1 MPSSD
6 GRAHRARSCRDPA
19 SRRHSFARSN
29 PTARQRRLPACRAAR
44 RIFFKGHHG
53 VFNLLDIRTT
63 ARHRRRGL
71 AGVALVLLAGAPL
84 AAFALTPAD
93 VAPLAGDDF
102 DAKSAAIDKLIANHD
117 KESLAVLKAL
127 SEDSALA
134 TDAGAVLLQDGDTA
148 RDAVTGKTVAAG
160 DAQPVTL
167 NNLLRSKV
175 AGALSGLQL
184 DSPDTRD
191 ARRRHH
197 RRCCKTPIR
206 RSNRSSTRLARRKPI
221 PALKKR
227 LDTLWA
233 MTALHDADPAK
244 RLEAVQLVAARHDLD
259 MNELLRPLVAK
270 KPDGSFVEADDRVR
284 AAAQSGIDELDAIQR
299 RSQIAGTL
307 FAGLSLG
314 SVLLLAALGLAI
326 TYGLIGVINMA
337 HGEFLMIGA
346 YATYVVQN
354 LFQRFAPGAFDWYP
368 LLAVPASFAAAGL
381 VGIVLERLVLK
392 HLYGRPLETLLTTFG
407 VSLILIQATRML
419 FGAQNVQ
426 VINPAWM
433 SGGVTVLPN
442 LILPY
447 NRLAILAF
455 SLIVVGIAWAVLTKT
470 RLGLFVRAVT
480 QNRRMAACVGVKTA
494 RVDSYA
500 FAFGAGI
507 AGLGGCAL
515 SQIGNVGPDL
525 GQSYI
530 IDSFMAVVLGGVG
543 QLAGTVIGGFGLGLV
558 SKAIEPFWGAV
569 LAKIAVLVLIVL
581 FIQKRPQGMFALKG
595 RSAEA

>member
-1 MPSSD
+1 MAYSLSTLA
-6 GRAHRARSCRDPA
+6 G
-19 SRRHSFARSN
+19 F
-29 PTARQRRLPACRAAR
+29 AAR
-44 RIFFKGHHG
+44 ALCK
-53 VFNLLDIRTT
+53 VP
-63 ARHRRRGL
+63 
-71 AGVALVLLAGAPL
+71 GVALCVALVAALPAG
-84 AAFALTPAD
+84 AFALTTAD

-117 KESLAVLKAL
+117 APSLALLKAL

-134 TDAGAVLLQDGDTA
+134 TDAGEVLIQDNDTA
-148 RDAVTGKTVAAG
+148 RDTVTGKTVTAG
-160 DAQPVTL
+160 DAQPITL
-167 NNLLRSKV
+167 NKLLRTKV
-175 AGALSGLQL
+175 SGALSGLQL
-184 DSPDTRD
+184 DSADAAKRADAIAALLKNPDPSMKPQID
-191 ARRRHH
+191 A
-197 RRCCKTPIR
+197 
-206 RSNRSSTRLARRKPI
+206 ARAKETDPK
-221 PALKKR
+221 LKKR

-233 MTALHDADPAK
+233 MTALHDGDAAR
-244 RLEAVQLVAARHDLD
+244 RLEAVQLVAARHDLE
-259 MNELLRPLVAK
+259 MYELLRPLVAK
-270 KPDGSFVEADDRVR
+270 KPDGSFAESDARVR
-284 AAAQSGIDELDAIQR
+284 ETAQQGIDALDSIQR
-299 RSQIAGTL
+299 RSEIAGTL

-354 LFQRFAPGAFDWYP
+354 LVQRYAPGAFDWYP
-368 LLAVPASFAAAGL
+368 LIAVPASFVVAAL
-381 VGIVLERLVLK
+381 VGIVLERLVLR

-407 VSLILIQATRML
+407 ISLILIQATRMM

-426 VINPAWM
+426 VVNPSWM
-433 SGGVTVLPN
+433 SGGVTVMQN

-455 SLIVVGIAWAVLTKT
+455 SLIVVAIAWAVLTKT

-494 RVDSYA
+494 YVDSYA

-558 SKAIEPFWGAV
+558 SKAVEPFWGAV

-595 RSAEA
+595 RSTEA

>member
-1 MPSSD
+1 MTGS
-6 GRAHRARSCRDPA
+6 
-19 SRRHSFARSN
+19 
-29 PTARQRRLPACRAAR
+29 LV
-44 RIFFKGHHG
+44 RI
-53 VFNLLDIRTT
+53 LC
-63 ARHRRRGL
+63 
-71 AGVALVLLAGAPL
+71 ALCI
-84 AAFALTPAD
+84 ALTPFAAHALTQND
-93 VAPLAGDDF
+93 LAPLAGDDF
-102 DAKSAAIDKLIANHD
+102 EAKAAAIDKLIAQAD
-117 KESLAVLKAL
+117 APSVAVLDAL
-127 SEDSALA
+127 SEGSAVA
-134 TDAGAVLLQDGDTA
+134 TDDGHVYLQTDDGNKDPL
-148 RDAVTGKTVAAG
+148 TGKVIEAP
-160 DAQPVTL
+160 DAQPITL
-167 NNLLRSKV
+167 SNTLRSKV
-175 AGALSGLQL
+175 SGALSGLQL
-184 DSPDTRD
+184 ASTDTAKRREAIAALLKNPDAAMKPLIDR
-191 ARRRHH
+191 ARAIE
-197 RRCCKTPIR
+197 KDPD
-206 RSNRSSTRLARRKPI
+206 
-221 PALKKR
+221 LKKR

-233 MTALHDADPAK
+233 MTALHDPDVNK
-244 RLEAVQLVAARHDLD
+244 RLEAAQLVAARHDLD
-259 MNELLRPLVAK
+259 MYELLRPIVAK
-270 KPDGSFVEADDRVR
+270 KADGSWNEPDERVR
-284 AAAQSGIDELDAIQR
+284 GAAQEGLYALDSIQR
-299 RSQIAGTL
+299 RSEIFGTL

-354 LFQRFAPGAFDWYP
+354 LVQHYAPAAFNWYP
-368 LLAVPASFAAAGL
+368 LFAVPVSFAAAAL

-407 VSLILIQATRML
+407 ISLILIQAVRTL

-426 VINPAWM
+426 VTNPSWM
-433 SGGVTVLPN
+433 SGGVAVMQN

-447 NRLAILAF
+447 NRLTILAF
-455 SLIVVGIAWAVLTKT
+455 SLIVVLIAWGVLTKT

-558 SKAIEPFWGAV
+558 SKAVEPFWGAV

>member
-1 MPSSD
+1 MTDSIL
-6 GRAHRARSCRDPA
+6 R
-19 SRRHSFARSN
+19 FA
-29 PTARQRRLPACRAAR
+29 
-44 RIFFKGHHG
+44 
-53 VFNLLDIRTT
+53 
-63 ARHRRRGL
+63 RRGL
-71 AGVALVLLAGAPL
+71 CAILIACMPL
-84 AAFALTPAD
+84 AAFAALTAD
-93 VAPLAGDDF
+93 DLAPLAADDF
-102 DAKSAAIDKLIANHD
+102 DAKSAAIDKLIANAD
-117 KESLAVLKAL
+117 APSIAVLNAL
-127 SEDSALA
+127 SDGSLVA
-134 TDAGAVLLQDGDTA
+134 TDAGKVLIQTDDGNKDPLTN
-148 RDAVTGKTVAAG
+148 KTVEAP

-175 AGALSGLQL
+175 SGALSGLQL
-184 DSPDTRD
+184 ASPDIAVRRAAID
-191 ARRRHH
+191 ELLKNADPSIKPLVDKARA
-197 RRCCKTPIR
+197 KETDP
-206 RSNRSSTRLARRKPI
+206 T
-221 PALKKR
+221 LKKR

-233 MTALHDADPAK
+233 TTALHDTDANK

-259 MNELLRPLVAK
+259 MNELLRPIVVKNADGTFAE
-270 KPDGSFVEADDRVR
+270 PDARVR
-284 AAAQSGIDELDAIQR
+284 AAAQAGIEELNSIQR
-299 RSQIAGTL
+299 RGEIVGTI

-354 LFQRFAPGAFDWYP
+354 LVQHYAPGAFNWYP
-368 LLAVPASFAAAGL
+368 LFAVPVSFAAAAV

-407 VSLILIQATRML
+407 ISLILIQATRTI

-426 VINPAWM
+426 VTNPSWM
-433 SGGVTVLPN
+433 SGGVSIMQN

-447 NRLAILAF
+447 NRLTILGF
-455 SLIVVGIAWAVLTKT
+455 SLVVVLLAWVVLTKT

-515 SQIGNVGPDL
+515 SQIGNIGPDL

-530 IDSFMAVVLGGVG
+530 IDSFMTVVLGGVG

-558 SKAIEPFWGAV
+558 SKTIEPFWGAV

-595 RSAEA
+595 RSAEV

>member
-1 MPSSD
+1 MAFPFS
-6 GRAHRARSCRDPA
+6 GLLRRSVG
-19 SRRHSFARSN
+19 
-29 PTARQRRLPACRAAR
+29 TVL
-44 RIFFKGHHG
+44 
-53 VFNLLDIRTT
+53 
-63 ARHRRRGL
+63 
-71 AGVALVLLAGAPL
+71 VAVLAGAPL

-93 VAPLAGDDF
+93 VAPLAADDF
-102 DAKSAAIDKLIANHD
+102 DAKSAAIDKLIATHD
-117 KESLAVLKAL
+117 ATSLALLKAL
-127 SEDSALA
+127 SEDNALA
-134 TDAGAVLLQDGDTA
+134 TDGGEVLILDGDTA
-148 RDAVTGKTVAAG
+148 HDAATGKTVAAG

-175 AGALSGLQL
+175 TGALSGLQL
-184 DSPDTRD
+184 DSPDVE
-191 ARRRHH
+191 ARRAAIGALL
-197 RRCCKTPIR
+197 KNPDPAMKPLIDA
-206 RSNRSSTRLARRKPI
+206 ARAKETDPT
-221 PALKKR
+221 LKKR

-233 MTALHDADPAK
+233 MTALHNPDVAT
-244 RLEAVQLVAARHDLD
+244 RLEAVKLVAARHDLD
-259 MNELLRPLVAK
+259 MYELLRPLVAK
-270 KPDGSFVEADDRVR
+270 KPDGSFAESDAGIRTV
-284 AAAQSGIDELDAIQR
+284 AQQGLDALDSIQR
-299 RSQIAGTL
+299 RSEIAGTL

-346 YATYVVQN
+346 YATYAVQN
-354 LFQRFAPGAFDWYP
+354 FIQHHAPGSFDWYP
-368 LLAVPASFAAAGL
+368 LFAVPASFVAAAV

-407 VSLILIQATRML
+407 VSLILIQATRMI

-426 VINPAWM
+426 VVNPSWM

-543 QLAGTVIGGFGLGLV
+543 QLAGTVLGGFGLGLV

>member
-1 MPSSD
+1 MTDSIL
-6 GRAHRARSCRDPA
+6 R
-19 SRRHSFARSN
+19 FA
-29 PTARQRRLPACRAAR
+29 
-44 RIFFKGHHG
+44 
-53 VFNLLDIRTT
+53 
-63 ARHRRRGL
+63 RRGL
-71 AGVALVLLAGAPL
+71 CAILIACMPMAAFAALLADDLTPL
-84 AAFALTPAD
+84 AA
-93 VAPLAGDDF
+93 DDF
-102 DAKSAAIDKLIANHD
+102 DAKSAAIDKLIANAD
-117 KESLAVLKAL
+117 APSIAVLNAL
-127 SEDSALA
+127 ADSSLVA
-134 TDAGAVLLQDGDTA
+134 TDAGKVLIQTDDGNKDPLTN
-148 RDAVTGKTVAAG
+148 KTVEAP

-175 AGALSGLQL
+175 SGALSGLQL
-184 DSPDTRD
+184 ASPDIEKRRAAID
-191 ARRRHH
+191 ELLKNADPSIKPLVDKARAQE
-197 RRCCKTPIR
+197 TDP
-206 RSNRSSTRLARRKPI
+206 T
-221 PALKKR
+221 LKKR

-233 MTALHDADPAK
+233 TTALHDTDANK

-259 MNELLRPLVAK
+259 MNELLRPIVVKNTDGTFAE
-270 KPDGSFVEADDRVR
+270 PDARVR
-284 AAAQSGIDELDAIQR
+284 AAAQAGIEELDSIQR
-299 RSQIAGTL
+299 RGQIVGTV

-354 LFQRFAPGAFDWYP
+354 FVQHYAPGAFNWYP
-368 LLAVPASFAAAGL
+368 LFAVPVSFAAAAV

-407 VSLILIQATRML
+407 ISLILIQATRTI

-426 VINPAWM
+426 VTNPSWM
-433 SGGVTVLPN
+433 SGGVSVMQN

-447 NRLAILAF
+447 NRLTILGF
-455 SLIVVGIAWAVLTKT
+455 SLVVVLLAWVVLTKT

-515 SQIGNVGPDL
+515 SQIGNIGPDL

-530 IDSFMAVVLGGVG
+530 IDSFMTVVLGGVG

-558 SKAIEPFWGAV
+558 SKTIEPFWGAV

-595 RSAEA
+595 RSAEV

>member
-1 MPSSD
+1 MTDSIL
-6 GRAHRARSCRDPA
+6 R
-19 SRRHSFARSN
+19 FA
-29 PTARQRRLPACRAAR
+29 
-44 RIFFKGHHG
+44 
-53 VFNLLDIRTT
+53 
-63 ARHRRRGL
+63 RRGL
-71 AGVALVLLAGAPL
+71 CAILIACMPL
-84 AAFALTPAD
+84 AAFAALTAD
-93 VAPLAGDDF
+93 DLAPLAADDF
-102 DAKSAAIDKLIANHD
+102 DAKSAAVDKLIANAD
-117 KESLAVLKAL
+117 APSIAVLNAL
-127 SEDSALA
+127 SDGSLVA
-134 TDAGAVLLQDGDTA
+134 TDAGKVLIQTDDSNKDPLTNKVVEA
-148 RDAVTGKTVAAG
+148 P

-175 AGALSGLQL
+175 SGALSGLQL
-184 DSPDTRD
+184 ASPDMAVRRAAID
-191 ARRRHH
+191 ELLKNADPSIKPLVDKARA
-197 RRCCKTPIR
+197 KETD
-206 RSNRSSTRLARRKPI
+206 

-233 MTALHDADPAK
+233 TTALHDTDPNK

-259 MNELLRPLVAK
+259 MNELLRPIVAK
-270 KPDGSFVEADDRVR
+270 NADGTFSEPDARVR
-284 AAAQSGIDELDAIQR
+284 AAAQTGIEELNSIQR
-299 RSQIAGTL
+299 RGEIVGTI

-354 LFQRFAPGAFDWYP
+354 LVQHYAPGAFNWYP
-368 LLAVPASFAAAGL
+368 LFAVPVSFAAAAV
-381 VGIVLERLVLK
+381 VGIALERLVLK

-407 VSLILIQATRML
+407 ISLILIQATRTI

-426 VINPAWM
+426 VTNPSWM
-433 SGGVTVLPN
+433 SGGVSVMQN

-447 NRLAILAF
+447 NRLTILGF
-455 SLIVVGIAWAVLTKT
+455 SLVVVLLAWVVLTKT

-515 SQIGNVGPDL
+515 SQIGNIGPDL

-530 IDSFMAVVLGGVG
+530 IDSFMTVVLGGVG

-558 SKAIEPFWGAV
+558 SKTIEPFWGAV

-595 RSAEA
+595 RSAEV

>member
-1 MPSSD
+1 
-6 GRAHRARSCRDPA
+6 
-19 SRRHSFARSN
+19 
-29 PTARQRRLPACRAAR
+29 
-44 RIFFKGHHG
+44 
-53 VFNLLDIRTT
+53 
-63 ARHRRRGL
+63 
-71 AGVALVLLAGAPL
+71 
-84 AAFALTPAD
+84 
-93 VAPLAGDDF
+93 
-102 DAKSAAIDKLIANHD
+102 
-117 KESLAVLKAL
+117 
-127 SEDSALA
+127 
-134 TDAGAVLLQDGDTA
+134 
-148 RDAVTGKTVAAG
+148 
-160 DAQPVTL
+160 
-167 NNLLRSKV
+167 
-175 AGALSGLQL
+175 
-184 DSPDTRD
+184 
-191 ARRRHH
+191 
-197 RRCCKTPIR
+197 
-206 RSNRSSTRLARRKPI
+206 
-221 PALKKR
+221 
-227 LDTLWA
+227 
-233 MTALHDADPAK
+233 
-244 RLEAVQLVAARHDLD
+244 
-259 MNELLRPLVAK
+259 
-270 KPDGSFVEADDRVR
+270 
-284 AAAQSGIDELDAIQR
+284 
-299 RSQIAGTL
+299 
-307 FAGLSLG
+307 LG

-354 LFQRFAPGAFDWYP
+354 VFQRHAPGAFDWYP
-368 LLAVPASFAAAGL
+368 LFAIPASFVAAAV

-426 VINPAWM
+426 VINPSWM

-447 NRLAILAF
+447 KRLAILGLAICAF
-455 SLIVVGIAWAVLTKT
+455 PMIVVGIAWAVLTKT

-530 IDSFMAVVLGGVG
+530 IDSFMAVALGGGG
-543 QLAGTVIGGFGLGLV
+543 QRAGAEICGLGLGLV

-581 FIQKRPQGMFALKG
+581 FIQKRPQGMFALK
-595 RSAEA
+595 

>member
-1 MPSSD
+1 MTDSML
-6 GRAHRARSCRDPA
+6 R
-19 SRRHSFARSN
+19 FA
-29 PTARQRRLPACRAAR
+29 
-44 RIFFKGHHG
+44 
-53 VFNLLDIRTT
+53 
-63 ARHRRRGL
+63 RRGL
-71 AGVALVLLAGAPL
+71 CAILIACMPLVAFAALSADDLAPL
-84 AAFALTPAD
+84 AA
-93 VAPLAGDDF
+93 DDF
-102 DAKSAAIDKLIANHD
+102 DAKSAAIDKLIAD
-117 KESLAVLKAL
+117 ADAPSIAVLNAL
-127 SEDSALA
+127 SDSSLVA
-134 TDAGAVLLQDGDTA
+134 TDAGRVLIQTDDGNKDPLTN
-148 RDAVTGKTVAAG
+148 KTVEAP

-175 AGALSGLQL
+175 SGALSGLQL
-184 DSPDTRD
+184 ASPDIATRRAAID
-191 ARRRHH
+191 ELLKNADPSIKPLVDKARA
-197 RRCCKTPIR
+197 KETDP
-206 RSNRSSTRLARRKPI
+206 T
-221 PALKKR
+221 LKKR

-233 MTALHDADPAK
+233 TTALHDTDPNK

-259 MNELLRPLVAK
+259 MNELLRPIVVKNADGTFNE
-270 KPDGSFVEADDRVR
+270 PDARVR
-284 AAAQSGIDELDAIQR
+284 AAAQAGIEELNSIQR
-299 RSQIAGTL
+299 RGEIVGTI

-354 LFQRFAPGAFDWYP
+354 LVQHYAPGAFNWYP
-368 LLAVPASFAAAGL
+368 LFAVPVSFAAAAV

-407 VSLILIQATRML
+407 ISLILIQATRTL

-426 VINPAWM
+426 VTNPSWM
-433 SGGVTVLPN
+433 SGGVSIMQN

-447 NRLAILAF
+447 NRLTILGF
-455 SLIVVGIAWAVLTKT
+455 SLVVVLLAWVVLTKT

-480 QNRRMAACVGVKTA
+480 QNRRMAACVGVKTS

-515 SQIGNVGPDL
+515 SQIGNIGPDL

-530 IDSFMAVVLGGVG
+530 IDSFMTVVLGGVG

-558 SKAIEPFWGAV
+558 SKTIEPFWGAV

-595 RSAEA
+595 RSAEV

>member
-1 MPSSD
+1 MAFSILTS
-6 GRAHRARSCRDPA
+6 
-19 SRRHSFARSN
+19 
-29 PTARQRRLPACRAAR
+29 AR
-44 RIFFKGHHG
+44 RI
-53 VFNLLDIRTT
+53 
-63 ARHRRRGL
+63 ARRS
-71 AGVALVLLAGAPL
+71 ASSALLALLAFGAL
-84 AAFALTPAD
+84 APHSAFALSADD
-93 VAPLAGDDF
+93 VAPLAADDF
-102 DAKSAAIDKLIANHD
+102 DAKSAAIDKLIARHD
-117 KESLAVLKAL
+117 KESLTVLRAL
-127 SEDSALA
+127 SEDGVLA
-134 TDAGAVLLQDGDTA
+134 TDSGAVLLQDGDTT
-148 RDAVTGKTVAAG
+148 RDAVTGKTVEAG

-167 NNLLRSKV
+167 NNLLRAKV
-175 AGALSGLQL
+175 AGALSGLRL
-184 DSPDTRD
+184 DSPDQTTRAEAID
-191 ARRRHH
+191 ALL
-197 RRCCKTPIR
+197 KNPDASIKPLI
-206 RSNRSSTRLARRKPI
+206 NAARAKETD

-233 MTALHDADPAK
+233 MTALHDADAAK
-244 RLEAVQLVAARHDLD
+244 RLEAVQLVAARHDLE

-270 KPDGSFVEADDRVR
+270 KADGSFAESDARVR
-284 AAAQSGIDELDAIQR
+284 TAAQSGIDELDAIRR
-299 RSQIAGTL
+299 RSEIAGTL

-354 LFQRFAPGAFDWYP
+354 LFQRMAPGAVDWYP
-368 LLAVPASFAAAGL
+368 LVAVPASFAAAAL
-381 VGIVLERLVLK
+381 VGIVIERLVLK

-407 VSLILIQATRML
+407 ISLILIQATRML

-426 VINPAWM
+426 VVNPSWM
-433 SGGVTVLPN
+433 SGGVTVLPG

-455 SLIVVGIAWAVLTKT
+455 ALIVVGIAWAVLTKT

>member
-1 MPSSD
+1 MPLV
-6 GRAHRARSCRDPA
+6 A
-19 SRRHSFARSN
+19 FA
-29 PTARQRRLPACRAAR
+29 
-44 RIFFKGHHG
+44 
-53 VFNLLDIRTT
+53 
-63 ARHRRRGL
+63 
-71 AGVALVLLAGAPL
+71 ALSADDLAPL
-84 AAFALTPAD
+84 AA
-93 VAPLAGDDF
+93 DDF
-102 DAKSAAIDKLIANHD
+102 DAKSAAIDKLIANAD
-117 KESLAVLKAL
+117 APSIAVLNAL
-127 SEDSALA
+127 SDGSLVA
-134 TDAGAVLLQDGDTA
+134 TDAGKVLIQTDDGNKDPLTNKIV
-148 RDAVTGKTVAAG
+148 DAP

-175 AGALSGLQL
+175 SGAVSGLQL
-184 DSPDTRD
+184 ASPDIATRRAAID
-191 ARRRHH
+191 ELLKNADPSIKPLVDKART
-197 RRCCKTPIR
+197 KETDP
-206 RSNRSSTRLARRKPI
+206 T
-221 PALKKR
+221 LKKR

-233 MTALHDADPAK
+233 TTALHDTDPNK

-259 MNELLRPLVAK
+259 MNELLRPIVVKNADGTFAE
-270 KPDGSFVEADDRVR
+270 PDARVR
-284 AAAQSGIDELDAIQR
+284 AAAQAGIEELNSIQR
-299 RSQIAGTL
+299 RGEIVGTI

-354 LFQRFAPGAFDWYP
+354 LVQHYAPGAFDWYP
-368 LLAVPASFAAAGL
+368 LFAVPVSFAAAAL
-381 VGIVLERLVLK
+381 VGIVLERLVIK

-407 VSLILIQATRML
+407 ISLILIQATRTI

-426 VINPAWM
+426 VTNPSWM
-433 SGGVTVLPN
+433 SGGVSIMQN

-447 NRLAILAF
+447 NRLTILGF
-455 SLIVVGIAWAVLTKT
+455 SLVVVLLAWVVLTKT

-515 SQIGNVGPDL
+515 SQIGNIGPDL

-530 IDSFMAVVLGGVG
+530 IDSFMTVVLGGVG

-558 SKAIEPFWGAV
+558 SKTIEPFWGAV

-595 RSAEA
+595 RSAEV

>member
-1 MPSSD
+1 MALSLPRYA
-6 GRAHRARSCRDPA
+6 RAGL
-19 SRRHSFARSN
+19 RHA
-29 PTARQRRLPACRAAR
+29 LAAAAL
-44 RIFFKGHHG
+44 FTM
-53 VFNLLDIRTT
+53 LSTT
-63 ARHRRRGL
+63 AH
-71 AGVALVLLAGAPL
+71 ALDA
-84 AAFALTPAD
+84 AD

-102 DAKSAAIDKLIANHD
+102 DAKSAAIDKLIATHD
-117 KESLAVLKAL
+117 AASLALLKAL
-127 SEDSALA
+127 ADDNVTA
-134 TDAGAVLLQDGDTA
+134 TDAGEVLVQDGADGQSA
-148 RDAVTGKTVAAG
+148 RDAATGKPVAANVAAS
-160 DAQPVTL
+160 AQSITL

-175 AGALSGLQL
+175 AGAVSGLQL
-184 DSPDTRD
+184 ASPDLETRRAAITELLKNPDPAMKPMID
-191 ARRRHH
+191 A
-197 RRCCKTPIR
+197 
-206 RSNRSSTRLARRKPI
+206 ARAKETD
-221 PALKKR
+221 PALRRR

-233 MTALHDADPAK
+233 MTALHNPNPAT
-244 RLEAVQLVAARHDLD
+244 RLEAAKLVAARHDLD
-259 MNELLRPLVAK
+259 MYELLRPLVAK
-270 KPDGSFVEADDRVR
+270 NASGAYNEPDADVR
-284 AAAQSGIDELDAIQR
+284 AAAQQGIDALDAIQR
-299 RSQIAGTL
+299 RSEIAGTL

-346 YATYVVQN
+346 YATYVVQT
-354 LFQRFAPGAFDWYP
+354 LVQRYAPGAFDWYP
-368 LLAVPASFAAAGL
+368 LFAIPASFVAAAL
-381 VGIVLERLVLK
+381 VGAVIERLVIR

-407 VSLILIQATRML
+407 ISLILIQATRMI

-426 VINPAWM
+426 VENPSWM
-433 SGGVTVLPN
+433 SGGVSVMPN

-455 SLIVVGIAWAVLTKT
+455 SLIVVGVAWTVLTKT

-480 QNRRMAACVGVKTA
+480 QNRRMAACVGVRTA
-494 RVDSYA
+494 RVDAWA
-500 FAFGAGI
+500 FAFGAGV

-543 QLAGTVIGGFGLGLV
+543 QIAGTVIGGFGLGLV

-581 FIQKRPQGMFALKG
+581 FIQKRPQGLFALKG

>member
-1 MPSSD
+1 MT
-6 GRAHRARSCRDPA
+6 G
-19 SRRHSFARSN
+19 SFARLF
-29 PTARQRRLPACRAAR
+29 PRM
-44 RIFFKGHHG
+44 
-53 VFNLLDIRTT
+53 
-63 ARHRRRGL
+63 
-71 AGVALVLLAGAPL
+71 LLALFIALAPFSAHALTSDDLAPL
-84 AAFALTPAD
+84 AA
-93 VAPLAGDDF
+93 DDF
-102 DAKSAAIDKLIANHD
+102 EAKSAAIDKLIANAD
-117 KESLAVLKAL
+117 APSVAVL
-127 SEDSALA
+127 SALA
-134 TDAGAVLLQDGDTA
+134 DGSLVATDNGHVYLQTDDGNKDPL
-148 RDAVTGKTVAAG
+148 TGKVVEAP
-160 DAQPVTL
+160 DAQAITL
-167 NNLLRSKV
+167 NNILRTKV
-175 AGALSGLQL
+175 NGALSGLQL
-184 DSPDTRD
+184 ASPDIAKRRD
-191 ARRRHH
+191 AVAALLKNPDPSMKPLIDR
-197 RRCCKTPIR
+197 
-206 RSNRSSTRLARRKPI
+206 ARAGETDPE
-221 PALKKR
+221 LKKR

-233 MTALHDADPAK
+233 MTALHDADVVK
-244 RLEAVQLVAARHDLD
+244 RLDAVKLVAARHDLD
-259 MNELLRPLVAK
+259 MYELLRPLVAK
-270 KPDGSFVEADDRVR
+270 KADGTFNEPDDRVR
-284 AAAQSGIDELDAIQR
+284 AAAQAGIEDLDSIQHR
-299 RSQIAGTL
+299 GEIFGTL

-354 LFQRFAPGAFDWYP
+354 LVQHYAPAAFNWYP
-368 LLAVPASFAAAGL
+368 LFAVPSSFAAAAL

-407 VSLILIQATRML
+407 ISLILIQATRTL

-426 VINPAWM
+426 VTNPSWM
-433 SGGVTVLPN
+433 SGGIAVMPN

-447 NRLAILAF
+447 NRLTILAF
-455 SLIVVGIAWAVLTKT
+455 SLAVVAIAWGVLTRT

-480 QNRRMAACVGVKTA
+480 QNRRMAACVGVKTS

-558 SKAIEPFWGAV
+558 NKAIEPFWGAV

>member
-1 MPSSD
+1 MAFSLLTS
-6 GRAHRARSCRDPA
+6 
-19 SRRHSFARSN
+19 
-29 PTARQRRLPACRAAR
+29 AR
-44 RIFFKGHHG
+44 RIAQ
-53 VFNLLDIRTT
+53 RS
-63 ARHRRRGL
+63 ASS
-71 AGVALVLLAGAPL
+71 AALVLLAFGAL
-84 AAFALTPAD
+84 APHSAFALSAAD
-93 VAPLAGDDF
+93 VAPLAADDF
-102 DAKSAAIDKLIANHD
+102 DAKSAAIDKLIARHD
-117 KESLAVLKAL
+117 KESLTVLKAL
-127 SEDSALA
+127 SEDGVLA
-134 TDAGAVLLQDGDTA
+134 TDSGTVLLQDGDTT
-148 RDAVTGKTVAAG
+148 RDAVTGKTVEAG

-167 NNLLRSKV
+167 NNLLRAKV

-184 DSPDTRD
+184 DSPDKTTRAEAID
-191 ARRRHH
+191 ALL
-197 RRCCKTPIR
+197 KNPDASIKP
-206 RSNRSSTRLARRKPI
+206 LIDAARAKETD

-233 MTALHDADPAK
+233 MTALHDADAAK
-244 RLEAVQLVAARHDLD
+244 RLEAVQLVAARHDLE

-270 KPDGSFVEADDRVR
+270 KADGSFAESDERVR
-284 AAAQSGIDELDAIQR
+284 AAAQSGLDELDAIRR
-299 RSQIAGTL
+299 RSEIAGTL

-354 LFQRFAPGAFDWYP
+354 LFQRMAPGAVDWYP
-368 LLAVPASFAAAGL
+368 LVAVPASFAAAAL
-381 VGIVLERLVLK
+381 VGIVIERLVLK

-407 VSLILIQATRML
+407 ISLILIQATRML

-426 VINPAWM
+426 VVNPSWM
-433 SGGVTVLPN
+433 SGGVTVLPG

-455 SLIVVGIAWAVLTKT
+455 ALIVVGIAWAVLTKT

>member
-1 MPSSD
+1 MTDSML
-6 GRAHRARSCRDPA
+6 
-19 SRRHSFARSN
+19 
-29 PTARQRRLPACRAAR
+29 RLAR
-44 RIFFKGHHG
+44 RVLCAILIACMPLVAFAA
-53 VFNLLDIRTT
+53 LT
-63 ARHRRRGL
+63 ADDL
-71 AGVALVLLAGAPL
+71 APL
-84 AAFALTPAD
+84 AA
-93 VAPLAGDDF
+93 DDF
-102 DAKSAAIDKLIANHD
+102 DAKSAAVDKLIANAD
-117 KESLAVLKAL
+117 APSIAVLNAL
-127 SEDSALA
+127 SDGSLVA
-134 TDAGAVLLQDGDTA
+134 TDAGKVFIQTDNGNKDPLTNKIVEAP
-148 RDAVTGKTVAAG
+148 

-175 AGALSGLQL
+175 SGALSGLQL
-184 DSPDTRD
+184 ASPDIATRRAAID
-191 ARRRHH
+191 ELLKNADPSIKPLVDKARA
-197 RRCCKTPIR
+197 KETDP
-206 RSNRSSTRLARRKPI
+206 T
-221 PALKKR
+221 LKKR

-233 MTALHDADPAK
+233 TTALHDTDANK

-259 MNELLRPLVAK
+259 MNELLRPIVAK
-270 KPDGSFVEADDRVR
+270 NADGTFNEPDERVR
-284 AAAQSGIDELDAIQR
+284 AAAQAGIEELNSIQR
-299 RSQIAGTL
+299 RGEIVGTI

-354 LFQRFAPGAFDWYP
+354 LVQHYAPGAFNWYP
-368 LLAVPASFAAAGL
+368 LFAVPVSFAAAAV

-407 VSLILIQATRML
+407 ISLILIQATRTI

-426 VINPAWM
+426 VTNPSWM
-433 SGGVTVLPN
+433 SGGVSIMQN

-447 NRLAILAF
+447 NRLTILGF
-455 SLIVVGIAWAVLTKT
+455 SLVVVLLAWVVLTKT

-515 SQIGNVGPDL
+515 SQIGNIGPDL

-530 IDSFMAVVLGGVG
+530 IDSFMTVVLGGVG

-558 SKAIEPFWGAV
+558 SKTIEPFWGAV

-595 RSAEA
+595 RSAEV

>member
-1 MPSSD
+1 MALSLPRNAQA
-6 GRAHRARSCRDPA
+6 GL
-19 SRRHSFARSN
+19 RHA
-29 PTARQRRLPACRAAR
+29 
-44 RIFFKGHHG
+44 
-53 VFNLLDIRTT
+53 
-63 ARHRRRGL
+63 
-71 AGVALVLLAGAPL
+71 L
-84 AAFALTPAD
+84 AAAALFTALCTSAHALDAAD
-93 VAPLAGDDF
+93 VAPLGGDDF
-102 DAKSAAIDKLIANHD
+102 DAKSAAIDKLIATHD
-117 KESLAVLKAL
+117 AASLALLKAL
-127 SEDSALA
+127 ADDNVTA
-134 TDAGAVLLQDGDTA
+134 TDSGEVLVQDGDNA
-148 RDAVTGKTVAAG
+148 RDAATGKSVAANVASS
-160 DAQPVTL
+160 AQPITL

-175 AGALSGLQL
+175 AGAVSGLQL
-184 DSPDTRD
+184 ASPELETRRAAITELLKNPDPAMKPMID
-191 ARRRHH
+191 A
-197 RRCCKTPIR
+197 
-206 RSNRSSTRLARRKPI
+206 ARAKETD
-221 PALKKR
+221 PALKRR

-233 MTALHDADPAK
+233 MTALHDPNAAT
-244 RLEAVQLVAARHDLD
+244 RLEAAKLVAARHDLD
-259 MNELLRPLVAK
+259 MYELLRPLVAK
-270 KPDGSFVEADDRVR
+270 NASGAYSEPDADVR
-284 AAAQSGIDELDAIQR
+284 AAAQQGIDALDAIQR
-299 RSQIAGTL
+299 RSEVAGTL

-346 YATYVVQN
+346 YATYVVQT
-354 LFQRFAPGAFDWYP
+354 LVQRYAPGAFDWYP
-368 LLAVPASFAAAGL
+368 LFAIPASFVAAAL
-381 VGIVLERLVLK
+381 VGAVIERLVIR

-407 VSLILIQATRML
+407 ISLILIQATRMI

-426 VINPAWM
+426 VENPSWM
-433 SGGVTVLPN
+433 SGGVTVMPN

-455 SLIVVGIAWAVLTKT
+455 SLIVVGIAWTVLTKT

-480 QNRRMAACVGVKTA
+480 QNRRMAACVGVRTA
-494 RVDSYA
+494 RVDAWA
-500 FAFGAGI
+500 FAFGAGV

-543 QLAGTVIGGFGLGLV
+543 QIAGTVIGGFGLGLV

-581 FIQKRPQGMFALKG
+581 FIQKRPQGLFALKG

>member
-1 MPSSD
+1 MAFSIL
-6 GRAHRARSCRDPA
+6 RLTRRSIGK
-19 SRRHSFARSN
+19 
-29 PTARQRRLPACRAAR
+29 LG
-44 RIFFKGHHG
+44 I
-53 VFNLLDIRTT
+53 
-63 ARHRRRGL
+63 
-71 AGVALVLLAGAPL
+71 ALIVIAPL

-93 VAPLAGDDF
+93 IAPLAGDDF
-102 DAKSAAIDKLIANHD
+102 DAKSAAIDKLIASHD
-117 KESLAVLKAL
+117 APSQALLKAL
-127 SEDSALA
+127 SEDNALT
-134 TDAGAVLLQDGDTA
+134 TDSGEVLIQDGDATK
-148 RDAVTGKTVAAG
+148 DAITGKTVAADG
-160 DAQPVTL
+160 AQPVTL
-167 NNLLRSKV
+167 NNMLRSKV
-175 AGALSGLQL
+175 SGALSGSQL
-184 DSPDTRD
+184 DSIDLETRRAAINALLQNPDPSMKPLID
-191 ARRRHH
+191 AQRA
-197 RRCCKTPIR
+197 KETDPG
-206 RSNRSSTRLARRKPI
+206 
-221 PALKKR
+221 LKKK

-233 MTALHDADPAK
+233 MTVLHNSDPAT

-259 MNELLRPLVAK
+259 MNELLRPLIAK
-270 KPDGSFVEADDRVR
+270 KPDGTFVESDDRVR
-284 AAAQSGIDELDAIQR
+284 AAAQAGIDELDAIQR
-299 RSQIAGTL
+299 RSAIAGTL

-354 LFQRFAPGAFDWYP
+354 LFQRYAPGAFDWYP
-368 LLAVPASFAAAGL
+368 LLAVPASFAAAAV
-381 VGIVLERLVLK
+381 VGMVLERLVLK

-407 VSLILIQATRML
+407 VSLILIQATRMI

-426 VINPAWM
+426 VSNPAWM
-433 SGGVTVLPN
+433 SGGVTVLPS

-543 QLAGTVIGGFGLGLV
+543 QLAGTVIGGFGLGLI

>member
-1 MPSSD
+1 MAFSIL
-6 GRAHRARSCRDPA
+6 RLTRRS
-19 SRRHSFARSN
+19 
-29 PTARQRRLPACRAAR
+29 
-44 RIFFKGHHG
+44 IG
-53 VFNLLDIRTT
+53 
-63 ARHRRRGL
+63 
-71 AGVALVLLAGAPL
+71 ALGIALITVAPL

-93 VAPLAGDDF
+93 VAPLAADDF

-117 KESLAVLKAL
+117 APSQALLKAL
-127 SEDSALA
+127 SEDNALT
-134 TDAGAVLLQDGDTA
+134 TDSGEVLIQDGDTTK
-148 RDAVTGKTVAAG
+148 DVITGKTVSAP

-175 AGALSGLQL
+175 SGALSGSQL
-184 DSPDTRD
+184 DSPDLETRRAAINALLQNPDPSMKPLID
-191 ARRRHH
+191 AQRA
-197 RRCCKTPIR
+197 KETDPG
-206 RSNRSSTRLARRKPI
+206 
-221 PALKKR
+221 LKKK

-233 MTALHDADPAK
+233 MTALHNSDPAT

-270 KPDGSFVEADDRVR
+270 KPDGTFMESDDRVR
-284 AAAQSGIDELDAIQR
+284 AAAQAGIDELDAIQR

-368 LLAVPASFAAAGL
+368 LLAVPASFVAAAL
-381 VGIVLERLVLK
+381 VGMVLERLVLK

-407 VSLILIQATRML
+407 ISLILIQATRMI

-426 VINPAWM
+426 VSNPAWM
-433 SGGVTVLPN
+433 SGGVTVMPS

-480 QNRRMAACVGVKTA
+480 QNRRMAACVGVRTA

-543 QLAGTVIGGFGLGLV
+543 QLAGTVIGGFGLGLI

>member
-1 MPSSD
+1 LNSSLTVRHP
-6 GRAHRARSCRDPA
+6 RAVERRTAKLANPYSA
-19 SRRHSFARSN
+19 SKGIMASFI
-29 PTARQRRLPACRAAR
+29 RRLVRRSIGAAG
-44 RIFFKGHHG
+44 I
-53 VFNLLDIRTT
+53 
-63 ARHRRRGL
+63 
-71 AGVALVLLAGAPL
+71 ALVLTAPL
-84 AAFALTPAD
+84 AAYALTPAD
-93 VAPLAGDDF
+93 VAPLGGDDF

-117 KESLAVLKAL
+117 AQSQALLKAL
-127 SEDSALA
+127 SEDNALS
-134 TDAGAVLLQDGDTA
+134 TDSGEVLIQDGDTA
-148 RDAVTGKTVAAG
+148 HDAITGKTVPAS

-175 AGALSGLQL
+175 SGALSGSQL
-184 DSPDTRD
+184 DSPDRETRRAAINALLQNPDPSMKAQID
-191 ARRRHH
+191 AQRA
-197 RRCCKTPIR
+197 KETDPE
-206 RSNRSSTRLARRKPI
+206 
-221 PALKKR
+221 LKKR

-233 MTALHDADPAK
+233 MTALHDSNPTT
-244 RLEAVQLVAARHDLD
+244 RLEAVKLVAARHDLD

-270 KPDGSFVEADDRVR
+270 KPDGTFVESDERVR
-284 AAAQSGIDELDAIQR
+284 AAAQAGIDELDAIQR
-299 RSQIAGTL
+299 RSQMAGTL

-354 LFQRFAPGAFDWYP
+354 LFQHYAPGAFNWYP
-368 LLAVPASFAAAGL
+368 LLAVPASFVAAGL
-381 VGIVLERLVLK
+381 VGIVLERLVLR

-407 VSLILIQATRML
+407 ISLILIQATRMI

-426 VINPAWM
+426 VENPAWM
-433 SGGVTVLPN
+433 SGGVTVLPS

-543 QLAGTVIGGFGLGLV
+543 QLAGTVIGGFGLGLI

>member
-1 MPSSD
+1 MM
-6 GRAHRARSCRDPA
+6 AIAIA
-19 SRRHSFARSN
+19 M
-29 PTARQRRLPACRAAR
+29 RAASSLAHYVR
-44 RIFFKGHHG
+44 RVVRKGSG
-53 VFNLLDIRTT
+53 TALALCLLLGT
-63 ARHRRRGL
+63 AS
-71 AGVALVLLAGAPL
+71 ALVPVR
-84 AAFALTPAD
+84 AFALTGED
-93 VAPLAGDDF
+93 VAPLAADDF
-102 DAKSAAIDKLIANHD
+102 DAKSAAIDKLIAAHD
-117 KESLAVLKAL
+117 TPSLALLKAL
-127 SEDSALA
+127 AEDSVLA
-134 TDAGAVLLQDGDTA
+134 TDSGQVLVQEGDTL
-148 RDAVTGKTVAAG
+148 RDAVTGKVVQAS
-160 DAQPVTL
+160 DAQPITL

-175 AGALSGLQL
+175 AGAVSGLQL
-184 DSPDTRD
+184 ASPDLETRRAAIAALLQNPDPAMKPMID
-191 ARRRHH
+191 A
-197 RRCCKTPIR
+197 
-206 RSNRSSTRLARRKPI
+206 ARAKETD

-233 MTALHDADPAK
+233 MTALHDSDPAK
-244 RLEAVQLVAARHDLD
+244 RLDAVQLVAARHDLD
-259 MNELLRPLVAK
+259 MYELLRPLVAK
-270 KPDGSFVEADDRVR
+270 KPDGSFVESDAKVR
-284 AAAQSGIDELDAIQR
+284 SAAQQGIDALDAIQR
-299 RSQIAGTL
+299 RSEIAGTV

-346 YATYVVQN
+346 YTTYVVQT
-354 LFQRFAPGAFDWYP
+354 FIQSHAPGAFDWYP
-368 LLAVPASFAAAGL
+368 LAAVPASFVSAAVVGL
-381 VGIVLERLVLK
+381 VLERLVLR

-407 VSLILIQATRML
+407 ISLILIQATRTL

-426 VINPAWM
+426 VANPSWM
-433 SGGVTVLPN
+433 SGGVTVMQN

-455 SLIVVGIAWAVLTKT
+455 SLIVVAIAWAVLTKT

-480 QNRRMAACVGVKTA
+480 QNRRMAACVGVKTS

-558 SKAIEPFWGAV
+558 SKTIEPFWGAV

-581 FIQKRPQGMFALKG
+581 FIQKRPQGLFALKG

>member
-1 MPSSD
+1 MAFSI
-6 GRAHRARSCRDPA
+6 
-19 SRRHSFARSN
+19 SR
-29 PTARQRRLPACRAAR
+29 LACRCAVAAS
-44 RIFFKGHHG
+44 
-53 VFNLLDIRTT
+53 VAL
-63 ARHRRRGL
+63 AGL
-71 AGVALVLLAGAPL
+71 APL
-84 AAFALTPAD
+84 DAFALTAAD
-93 VAPLAGDDF
+93 VAPLADDDF
-102 DAKSAAIDKLIANHD
+102 DAKSAAIDKLVASGGDPHA
-117 KESLAVLKAL
+117 LALLKAL
-127 SEDSALA
+127 SEDNALA
-134 TDAGAVLLQDGDTA
+134 TDSGRVLIQLSGSDTA
-148 RDAVTGKTVAAG
+148 HDAVTGKAVSASA
-160 DAQPVTL
+160 AQPITL
-167 NNLLRSKV
+167 NNLLRAKV
-175 AGALSGLQL
+175 AGAVSGLQL
-184 DSPDTRD
+184 SSSDTAARSAAIDALLKSPDASMKPMIDR
-191 ARRRHH
+191 ARA
-197 RRCCKTPIR
+197 KETDP
-206 RSNRSSTRLARRKPI
+206 T
-221 PALKKR
+221 LKKR

-233 MTALHDADPAK
+233 MTALSDNDPAK

-270 KPDGSFVEADDRVR
+270 KPDGSFVESDARVR
-284 AAAQSGIDELDAIQR
+284 AAAQQGIDELDSIQR
-299 RSQIAGTL
+299 RGQIAGTL

-354 LFQRFAPGAFDWYP
+354 LVQRYVPNAFDWYP
-368 LLAVPASFAAAGL
+368 LLAVPASFAAAAA

-407 VSLILIQATRML
+407 VSLILIQATRMI

-426 VINPAWM
+426 VTNPSWM
-433 SGGVTVLPN
+433 SGGFPVMQN

-447 NRLAILAF
+447 NRLTILAF
-455 SLIVVGIAWAVLTKT
+455 SLAVVLIAWAVLTKT

-558 SKAIEPFWGAV
+558 AKTIEPFWGAV

>member
-1 MPSSD
+1 MTGSIL
-6 GRAHRARSCRDPA
+6 R
-19 SRRHSFARSN
+19 F
-29 PTARQRRLPACRAAR
+29 TRQA
-44 RIFFKGHHG
+44 
-53 VFNLLDIRTT
+53 
-63 ARHRRRGL
+63 
-71 AGVALVLLAGAPL
+71 LLAVLVSCAPF
-84 AAFALTPAD
+84 AAFALTAD
-93 VAPLAGDDF
+93 DLAPLAADDF
-102 DAKSAAIDKLIANHD
+102 DAKSAAIDKLIATAD
-117 KESLAVLKAL
+117 TPSVAVLNAL
-127 SEDSALA
+127 SDSSLVA
-134 TDAGAVLLQDGDTA
+134 TDAGKVLIQTDDGTKDPLTDKKV
-148 RDAVTGKTVAAG
+148 DAP

-184 DSPDTRD
+184 ASPDIEKRRAAIDDLLKD
-191 ARRRHH
+191 ADPSI
-197 RRCCKTPIR
+197 KP
-206 RSNRSSTRLARRKPI
+206 LVDKARAKETDPT
-221 PALKKR
+221 LKKR

-233 MTALHDADPAK
+233 TTALHDPDPVK

-259 MNELLRPLVAK
+259 MNELLRPIVAK
-270 KPDGSFVEADDRVR
+270 KADGTFNEPDASVR
-284 AAAQSGIDELDAIQR
+284 AAAQAGITELDSIQR
-299 RSQIAGTL
+299 RGQIAGTI

-354 LFQRFAPGAFDWYP
+354 LVQHYAPGAFNWYP
-368 LLAVPASFAAAGL
+368 LFAVPVSFAAAAV

-407 VSLILIQATRML
+407 ISLILIQATRTI

-426 VINPAWM
+426 VTNPSWM
-433 SGGVTVLPN
+433 SGGVSVMQN

-447 NRLAILAF
+447 NRLTILAF
-455 SLIVVGIAWAVLTKT
+455 SLAVVLIAWVVLNKT

-515 SQIGNVGPDL
+515 SQIGNIGPDL

-530 IDSFMAVVLGGVG
+530 IDSFMTVVLGGVG

-558 SKAIEPFWGAV
+558 SKTIEPFWGAV

>member
-1 MPSSD
+1 MTGSIL
-6 GRAHRARSCRDPA
+6 R
-19 SRRHSFARSN
+19 FA
-29 PTARQRRLPACRAAR
+29 
-44 RIFFKGHHG
+44 
-53 VFNLLDIRTT
+53 
-63 ARHRRRGL
+63 RRGL
-71 AGVALVLLAGAPL
+71 CAILIACMPL
-84 AAFALTPAD
+84 AAFAALSAD
-93 VAPLAGDDF
+93 DLAPLAADDF
-102 DAKSAAIDKLIANHD
+102 DAKSAAIDKLIANVD
-117 KESLAVLKAL
+117 APSIAVLNAL
-127 SEDSALA
+127 ADGSLVA
-134 TDAGAVLLQDGDTA
+134 TDAGRVLMQTDDGNKDPLTN
-148 RDAVTGKTVAAG
+148 KTVEAP

-175 AGALSGLQL
+175 SGAVSGLQL
-184 DSPDTRD
+184 ASPDIEKRRAAID
-191 ARRRHH
+191 ELLKNADPSIKPLVDKAR
-197 RRCCKTPIR
+197 
-206 RSNRSSTRLARRKPI
+206 ARETDPT
-221 PALKKR
+221 LKKR

-233 MTALHDADPAK
+233 TTALHDTDANK

-259 MNELLRPLVAK
+259 MNELLRPIVVRNADGTFAE
-270 KPDGSFVEADDRVR
+270 PDARVR
-284 AAAQSGIDELDAIQR
+284 AAAQAGIEELDSIQR
-299 RSQIAGTL
+299 RGQIVGTI

-354 LFQRFAPGAFDWYP
+354 LVQHYAPGAFNWYP
-368 LLAVPASFAAAGL
+368 LFAVPVSFAAAAL

-407 VSLILIQATRML
+407 ISLILIQATRTI

-426 VINPAWM
+426 VTNPSWM
-433 SGGVTVLPN
+433 SGGVSVMQN

-447 NRLAILAF
+447 NRLTILGF
-455 SLIVVGIAWAVLTKT
+455 SLVVVLLAWVVLTKT

-515 SQIGNVGPDL
+515 SQIGNIGPDL
-525 GQSYI
+525 GQGYI
-530 IDSFMAVVLGGVG
+530 IDSFMTVVLGGVG
-543 QLAGTVIGGFGLGLV
+543 QLAGTVIGGFGLGLA
-558 SKAIEPFWGAV
+558 SKTIEPFWGAV

-595 RSAEA
+595 RSAEL

>member
-1 MPSSD
+1 MTGSIF
-6 GRAHRARSCRDPA
+6 REARLIL
-19 SRRHSFARSN
+19 FA
-29 PTARQRRLPACRAAR
+29 LLIACVPLTTFAA
-44 RIFFKGHHG
+44 
-53 VFNLLDIRTT
+53 LSAADL
-63 ARHRRRGL
+63 
-71 AGVALVLLAGAPL
+71 APL
-84 AAFALTPAD
+84 AA
-93 VAPLAGDDF
+93 DDF
-102 DAKSAAIDKLIANHD
+102 DAKSAAIDKLIANAD
-117 KESLAVLKAL
+117 APSVAVLNAL
-127 SEDSALA
+127 SDGSLVA
-134 TDAGAVLLQDGDTA
+134 TDAGAVLIQTDDGNKDPL
-148 RDAVTGKTVAAG
+148 TGKIVQAP

-167 NNLLRSKV
+167 NNLLRAKV
-175 AGALSGLQL
+175 SGALSALEL
-184 DSPDTRD
+184 SSPDIEKRRAAIDELLKD
-191 ARRRHH
+191 ADPSM
-197 RRCCKTPIR
+197 KPLIDK
-206 RSNRSSTRLARRKPI
+206 ARAHETDPT
-221 PALKKR
+221 LKKR

-233 MTALHDADPAK
+233 TTALHDPDANK

-259 MNELLRPLVAK
+259 MNELLRPIVQK
-270 KPDGSFVEADDRVR
+270 NPDGTFNEPDPRVR
-284 AAAQSGIDELDAIQR
+284 DAAQAGIEELDSIQR
-299 RSQIAGTL
+299 RGQIAGTI

-354 LFQRFAPGAFDWYP
+354 LVQHYAPAAFNWYP
-368 LLAVPASFAAAGL
+368 LFAVPVSFAAAAL

-407 VSLILIQATRML
+407 ISLILIQATRTI

-426 VINPAWM
+426 VTNPSWM
-433 SGGVTVLPN
+433 SGGVSVMQN

-447 NRLAILAF
+447 NRITILGF
-455 SLIVVGIAWAVLTKT
+455 SLIVVLLAWVVLTKT

-515 SQIGNVGPDL
+515 SQIGNIGPDL

-530 IDSFMAVVLGGVG
+530 IDSFMTVVLGGVG

-558 SKAIEPFWGAV
+558 SKTIEPFWGAV

-595 RSAEA
+595 RSAEV